1 MATNRRGRATRQKVL
16 DAGERLLA
24 RRGAEFTMEDV
35 AHEAEVTRT
44 TVYRHVAC
52 RDELLTAIVLR
63 TSARLAD
70 DLAAILD
77 GPASFEDR
85 LVESMVL
92 IVGTVRD
99 TPHLRAVVSLPD
111 PARRWPQIDSS
122 NAFLDAVWAFFRPR
136 VQRAVDDEG
145 VELRASVDRTID
157 WVLRLALLEVLVPS
171 IVGDDD
177 DALRDELRTFVVPA
191 VLAAP
196 GRVEQPGAVLV
207 GRSAR

>member
-1 MATNRRGRATRQKVL
+1 
-16 DAGERLLA
+16 
-24 RRGAEFTMEDV
+24 MEDV
-35 AHEAEVTRT
+35 AHEAGVTRT
-44 TVYRHVAC
+44 TVYRHVAS

-70 DLAAILD
+70 ELAAILD
-77 GPASFEDR
+77 GPGRFEDR

-92 IVGTVRD
+92 TVRTVRD

-122 NAFLDAVWAFFRPR
+122 NSFLDAVWAFFRPR

-145 VELRASVDRTID
+145 VELRAGVDRTID
-157 WVLRLALLEVLVPS
+157 WVLRQALLEVLVPS
-171 IVGDDD
+171 MAGDDD
-177 DALRDELRTFVVPA
+177 DALREELRTFVVPA
-191 VLAAP
+191 VFVAP
-196 GRVEQPGAVLV
+196 EGAEEPGAVLV